1 MPAVDEVDRIVEAW
15 ARERPDLDV
24 APLRIFSRISRLSR
38 LLDLAR
44 RAAFS
49 RHGLEVWEF
58 DVLSALRRSGPP
70 YELTPGNLIAQTLVS
85 SGTMTNRIDRL
96 VMHELVRRTADE
108 VDRRVVRVRLTERG
122 RDVVD
127 AAMEDLLRREAEL
140 LDALD
145 AGEDEHLAR
154 TLRELLTRVEI

>member
-1 MPAVDEVDRIVEAW
+1 MAAVDEVDRIVEAW
-15 ARERPDLDV
+15 VRERPDLDV

-49 RHGLEVWEF
+49 QHGLEVWEF

-96 VMHELVRRTADE
+96 VVHGLVMRTADE
-108 VDRRVVRVRLTERG
+108 VDRRVVRVRLTDRG

-127 AAMEDLLRREAEL
+127 AAMEDLLRRETEL
-140 LDALD
+140 LDTLD
-145 AGEDEHLAR
+145 TGEDEHLAR
-154 TLRELLTRVEI
+154 ILRQLLTQVEA

>member
-1 MPAVDEVDRIVEAW
+1 MAAVDEVDRIVEAW
-15 ARERPDLDV
+15 VRERPNLDV

-44 RAAFS
+44 RSAFS

-58 DVLSALRRSGPP
+58 DVLSALRRAGEP
-70 YELTPGNLIAQTLVS
+70 YELTPGNLIAQMLVS

-96 VMHELVRRTADE
+96 VLHGLVVRTADAT
-108 VDRRVVRVRLTERG
+108 DRRVVRVRLTTQG

-140 LDALD
+140 LGVLD
-145 AGEDEHLAR
+145 TGEDEDLAR
-154 TLRELLTRVEI
+154 ILRSLLTQFED